1 MATPVPSPSAS
12 RTGPRPGGRSARV
25 QEAVHRATRELAA
38 EHGREALTVPMV
50 AARAGVTPSTIYRRW
65 GDLAELLADV
75 SVERMR
81 PEGEPADTGS
91 LRGDLLAWAEQYNEE
106 MSSQPGRGMLRDV
119 LSAQSP
125 DDRPSCRC
133 ASYVAMQIGVLLERA
148 QARGDGAPAV
158 EHLMDA
164 LVAPLLF
171 RLLFTSAPATTDEI
185 AGWID
190 ASLAAAQPA

>member
-1 MATPVPSPSAS
+1 MVFSTVGT
-12 RTGPRPGGRSARV
+12 RTAPRPGGRSARV
-25 QEAVHRATRELAA
+25 QEAVHRAARELTA
-38 EHGREALTVPMV
+38 ELGREALTVPMI
-50 AARAGVTPSTIYRRW
+50 ATRAGVTPSTIYRRW

-106 MSSQPGRGMLRDV
+106 MSSQPGQGMLRDV

-133 ASYVAMQIGVLLERA
+133 AGFVALQIGVLLDRA
-148 QARGDGAPAV
+148 RTRGEATPPVDRV
-158 EHLMDA
+158 MDM

-171 RLLFTSAPATTDEI
+171 RLLFTPAPATADEI

-190 ASLAAAQPA
+190 ASLATAGS

>member
-1 MATPVPSPSAS
+1 MATSNLA
-12 RTGPRPGGRSARV
+12 RTSPRPGGRSARV

-38 EHGREALTVPMV
+38 EHGREAITVPMI

-133 ASYVAMQIGVLLERA
+133 ANYVAMQIGVLLDRA
-148 QARGDGAPAV
+148 QARGEAAPPV
-158 EHLMDA
+158 ERLMDV

-171 RLLFTSAPATTDEI
+171 RVLFMPAPATAGEL

-190 ASLAAAQPA
+190 ASLASSQP